1 MSEFMR
7 SLPSSPW
14 LARMR
19 LALEVGL
26 VIAIGLIGARLIW
39 LMVAPAGTVSQSAPL
54 PRYSDSATAYRVQSA
69 DLSVLENTNPFV
81 GAHLALSSDV
91 PDAPETA
98 LNLRLVGSRAQT
110 RSDGGAAI
118 IVTPDNQ
125 EAVFAPGD
133 EIMNGVMLERVL
145 NDQILL
151 RRMGVLE
158 SLRREGRD
166 EGLVVL
172 SDEGEEIIPKEADDG
187 PPDQTETTTDP
198 INGEALLNSIRLEQ
212 KLENGNVSAYLLTP
226 RDNGDLMQA
235 AGLKPGDVLIGIDGV
250 SISEM
255 ANNDLAKTFETAD
268 MIRLQVR
275 RDGEI
280 LDLALALRR

>member
-1 MSEFMR
+1 MSEFMQSFSG
-7 SLPSSPW
+7 SLW
-14 LARMR
+14 LARLR
-19 LALEVGL
+19 LAFEVSL
-26 VIAIGLIGARLIW
+26 VIALGLIGARIFW
-39 LMVAPAGTVSQSAPL
+39 LMLAPAGSVSQSAPL
-54 PRYSDSATAYRVQSA
+54 PRYSDSAGTSRVKSA
-69 DLSVLENTNPFV
+69 DPGLLEDANPFL
-81 GAHLALSSDV
+81 GAHMALPSAV

-110 RSDGGAAI
+110 QSDGGAAI

-133 EIMNGVMLERVL
+133 EIMNGVVLERVL
-145 NDQILL
+145 NDQVLL

-172 SDEGEEIIPKEADDG
+172 SDEGVGNIPEETDAG
-187 PPDQTETTTDP
+187 RTDQTETTP
-198 INGEALLNSIRLEQ
+198 PPVNGEALLNSIRLEQ
-212 KLENGNVSAYLLTP
+212 KLENGNVSAYVLTP
-226 RDNGDLMQA
+226 RDNGDLMRA

-268 MIRLQVR
+268 TIRLRVR

-280 LDLALALRR
+280 LDLPLALRR